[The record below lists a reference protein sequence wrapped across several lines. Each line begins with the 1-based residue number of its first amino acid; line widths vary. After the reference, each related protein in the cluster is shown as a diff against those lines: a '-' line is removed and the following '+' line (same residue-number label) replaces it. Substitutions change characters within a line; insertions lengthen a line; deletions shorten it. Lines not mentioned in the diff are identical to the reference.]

1 MVTAARALG
10 GVRCPSVI
18 GVWWAEHLVSGRIRS
33 ILVVDDHDGL
43 RDVIAQ
49 VLAREGYFVLEAAN
63 GTEVFAVLSCAT
75 PDLLLLDLSMPT
87 LDGRHVFGAVRVHHP
102 RLPVV
107 LITGAPDAPEIA
119 RELGAAGYLSKPFG
133 ADALLATV
141 ATHLEPTAATRA

>member
-1 MVTAARALG
+1 VWRWEHVVG
-10 GVRCPSVI
+10 GRT
-18 GVWWAEHLVSGRIRS
+18 RS

-49 VLAREGYFVLEAAN
+49 LLAREGYFVLEAAN

-75 PDLLLLDLSMPT
+75 PDLLLLDLSMPS
-87 LDGRHVFGAVRVHHP
+87 LDGRHVFGAVRIHHP

-107 LITGAPDAPEIA
+107 LINGAPDAREIA
-119 RELGAAGYLSKPFG
+119 HELGAVGYLAKPFG

-141 ATHLEPTAATRA
+141 ATHLGTTTANRS